1 MLLRL
6 VLIAIAATGSSIYL
20 VAAAS
25 EQQQQDDM
33 PPDFAGSGGFGN
45 NRPCPD
51 YRCTSGMVPVPK
63 SRHKFTST
71 GCAAMGGGMVMLGGG
86 DAKNNEKVYESCCDQ
101 WHACY
106 QVCGVSKKVCDD
118 SFKACTAQVC
128 GEDED
133 CKKDASIASLMI
145 DVGGC
150 QRFDQAQYGSCEC
163 VDKSKAQA
171 KREAAIRRFYKK
183 NAPDQEDK
191 AEGLAKKAD
200 SKGKLASLFRKLLA
214 KYPTAI
220 ETIEDPQQAM
230 YRKMMEDAK
239 KKSDDAEEA
248 TEEDVEEEEEV
259 QEL

>member
-1 MLLRL
+1 MLHL
-6 VLIAIAATGSSIYL
+6 VVVAIVAMTGSILCL
-20 VAAAS
+20 VAAS
-25 EQQQQDDM
+25 EQDDT
-33 PPDFAGSGGFGN
+33 PPDFAGGFGNN

-63 SRHKFTST
+63 SRQKFTST
-71 GCAAMGGGMVMLGGG
+71 GCGAMGGGMVMLGGG
-86 DAKNNEKVYESCCDQ
+86 DAKNSAKVYESCCDQ

-106 QVCGVSKKVCDD
+106 QVCGVSKRVCDD
-118 SFKACTAQVC
+118 SFKSCTEQVC

-150 QRFDQAQYGSCEC
+150 GRFDQAQYGACEC

-183 NAPDQEDK
+183 NAPDQEDSK

-200 SKGKLASLFRKLLA
+200 SKSKLASLFRKLLA
-214 KYPTAI
+214 KYPSAI
-220 ETIEDPQQAM
+220 EKIEDPQQAM
-230 YRKMMEDAK
+230 YRKMMEDAQ
-239 KKSDDAEEA
+239 KKSENDAEEA
-248 TEEDVEEEEEV
+248 TEEEVVEEEEV